1 MIRGINFHKNFFP
14 VFVIDW
20 TWETNTVEPSEA
32 QLQNFIELYKKELGI
47 TITPDQAKKEIA
59 SLVFFV
65 SLCMQPVAE
74 NN

>member
-1 MIRGINFHKNFFP
+1 
-14 VFVIDW
+14 
-20 TWETNTVEPSEA
+20 VEPSEA